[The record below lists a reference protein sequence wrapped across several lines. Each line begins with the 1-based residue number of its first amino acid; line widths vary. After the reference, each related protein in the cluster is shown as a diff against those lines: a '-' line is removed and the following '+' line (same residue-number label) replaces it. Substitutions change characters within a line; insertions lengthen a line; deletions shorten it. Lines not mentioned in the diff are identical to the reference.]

1 MYPLPKPIQAV
12 LFIGIMT
19 GILPA
24 LFVWGLYVVLG
35 LPW

>member
-1 MYPLPKPIQAV
+1 MHPLPKPIQAV

-24 LFVWGLYVVLG
+24 LLVWATFVVLG
-35 LPW
+35 LSW